1 MPSCPAFGIIV
12 NTPAYIPTQ
21 PIFPQTFSCF
31 YLMLNPVLE
40 WEGSNI
46 IRLALSGLERGGV
59 RGRVRLD
66 KRLYPFLVVLAVEEE
81 RLG

>member
-1 MPSCPAFGIIV
+1 
-12 NTPAYIPTQ
+12 
-21 PIFPQTFSCF
+21 
-31 YLMLNPVLE
+31 MLNPVLD

-46 IRLALSGLERGGV
+46 IRLALGGLERGGV

>member
-1 MPSCPAFGIIV
+1 
-12 NTPAYIPTQ
+12 
-21 PIFPQTFSCF
+21 
-31 YLMLNPVLE
+31 MLNPVLD

-59 RGRVRLD
+59 IGRVRLD